1 MKKSKRLDKIPPY
14 LFAQIDKIKA
24 QKISE
29 GVDII
34 SLGIGDPDMPTPE
47 GIVNELA
54 RAAKTHANHQYPS
67 YEGILSFRKA
77 VSDWYGRRFNVT
89 LDPKN
94 EVVTLIGSKEGIA
107 HLPLAFVDAGDVVLV
122 TDPGYPVYGIS
133 TLLAGGDIV
142 RVPLL
147 KENKFLPDFKKIPED
162 AAKKAKLMFVCYPNN
177 PLAATASVEF
187 FEELVAFAKKYD
199 ILIAHDAAYSEVSY
213 DGYVC
218 PSFLQAKGA
227 KDVGIEFHSLSKTFN
242 MTGWRIGFA
251 SGSKEAI
258 EALGTIKTNV
268 DSGVFQAVQEAGIY
282 ALEKCGDETK
292 KQNKIYQERRDI
304 VIDGLNSMGW
314 KLEKTKATFY
324 IWVDVPEGYTSTKF
338 VTELLDKT
346 GVLVVPGNGYGEH
359 GEGYFRISIT
369 VATDRLREAM
379 KRWREKGIHNK

>member
-29 GVDII
+29 GMDII

-67 YEGILSFRKA
+67 YEGMLSFRKA
-77 VSDWYGRRFNVT
+77 VSDWYGRRFNVS

-107 HLPLAFVDAGDVVLV
+107 HLPLAFVDADDVVLV

-147 KENKFLPDFKKIPED
+147 KENKFLPDLTKIPED

-177 PLAATASVEF
+177 PLAATAEVEF

-218 PSFLQAKGA
+218 PSFLQAEGA

-268 DSGVFQAVQEAGIY
+268 DSGVFQAIQEAGIY

-324 IWVDVPEGYTSTKF
+324 IWADVPEGYTSTKF

-346 GVLVVPGNGYGEH
+346 GVLVVPGNGYGDH

-369 VATDRLREAM
+369 VPTDRLREAI
-379 KRWREKGIHNK
+379 KRWKEKGIHNK

>member
-29 GVDII
+29 GMDII
-34 SLGIGDPDMPTPE
+34 SFGIGDPDMPTPE

-67 YEGILSFRKA
+67 YEGMLSFRKA
-77 VSDWYGRRFNVT
+77 VSNWYGRRFGVE

-147 KENKFLPDFKKIPED
+147 KENKFLPDLKKVPED
-162 AAKKAKLMFVCYPNN
+162 AARKAKLMFVCYPNN
-177 PLAATASVEF
+177 PLAATAEVEF
-187 FEELVAFAKKYD
+187 FEELVHFAKKYD

-227 KDVGIEFHSLSKTFN
+227 KEVGIEFHSLSKTFN

-258 EALGTIKTNV
+258 SALGTIKTNV
-268 DSGVFQAVQEAGIY
+268 DSGVFQAIQEAGIY
-282 ALEKCGDETK
+282 ALEKCGEETK

-324 IWVDVPEGYTSTKF
+324 VWADVPKGYTSTKF

-369 VATDRLREAM
+369 VSTDRLREAM
-379 KRWREKGIHNK
+379 KRWKEKGIHKG